1 MMRVFS
7 IGISEAVLKNRAKHK
22 IREEVWAVELWLLGT
37 NAGRP
42 ILGRNVTSVALQ
54 MPQNRG
60 AFWMIDCGEGTQHQ
74 LLRTPFRLSRLEK
87 LFVTHLHGDHVFG
100 IPGLLS
106 SRSSLGGTEPLT
118 LYGPSGLRELTET
131 ALRITGTHL
140 GYELH
145 INEIGEGSVFEGEA
159 FTVAAAKLEH
169 RIDSFGYRITERPR
183 AGALNVKLL
192 DEMGVP
198 SGPAFGKLKAGTD
211 ITLEDGRTIR
221 SSDVVGH
228 PIPGRV
234 VVVLGDTKPCDSA
247 VELARGADLLVHE
260 ATFSHKLAEKAREYG
275 HSTAVDAAETARAAG
290 VRRLLITH
298 FSSRYKPED
307 LKNLEEE
314 ARSVFA
320 HTDSAIELSPYTIPR
335 PGVK

>member
-1 MMRVFS
+1 
-7 IGISEAVLKNRAKHK
+7 
-22 IREEVWAVELWLLGT
+22 
-37 NAGRP
+37 
-42 ILGRNVTSVALQ
+42 

-74 LLRTPFRLSRLEK
+74 LLRTPFRLNRLEK
-87 LFVTHLHGDHVFG
+87 LFITHLHGDHVFG

-118 LYGPSGLRELTET
+118 LYGPLGLRELTDT

-140 GYELH
+140 DYELY
-145 INEIGEGSVFEGEA
+145 INEIGEGSVFEGEG
-159 FTVAAAKLEH
+159 FSVVAAKLDH
-169 RIDSFGYRITERPR
+169 RIDSFGYRITECPR
-183 AGALNVKLL
+183 SGALNVMLL
-192 DEMGVP
+192 REMGIP
-198 SGPAFGKLKAGTD
+198 PGPAFGKLKAGAD

-228 PIPGRV
+228 TVPGRV

-260 ATFSHKLAEKAREYG
+260 ATFSHELADKAREYG
-275 HSTAVDAAETARAAG
+275 HSTAVQAAETARSAE

-298 FSSRYKPED
+298 FSSRYKTED
-307 LKNLEEE
+307 LKNLEDE

-320 HTDSAIELSPYTIPR
+320 ATDAAVELTPYAIPR
-335 PGVK
+335 PDVKVL